1 MYLAYFDESGDDGYP
16 KYSSELFVLTSG
28 YLHHQK
34 WQEIY
39 NSIKEFR
46 KQLKQDFG
54 IPIKL
59 EFKVRE
65 FILNKNPYRNFNIS
79 DDNRKKVLSIMA
91 EFLGSI
97 DIKFINV
104 VINKKKIP
112 GQEYPVLENAVKF
125 NIQRI
130 ENDLTTDP
138 LNKFLI
144 ITDEGRVGKMR
155 HTTRKIQRI
164 NIIPSKYTGRYRREI
179 KLIIEDP
186 LPKKSQESYFIQ
198 MCDFVAFLIYLYGIK
213 KFSLGKWSG
222 RLSSILNEAELIEIL
237 NKVKPALNLKA
248 TSSNEYGIVY
258 YPK

>member
-1 MYLAYFDESGDDGYP
+1 MYLVYFDESGDDGYP
-16 KYSSELFVLTSG
+16 KYSSGLFVLTSC

-39 NSIKEFR
+39 NSLKEFR
-46 KQLKQDFG
+46 KQLKQSFG

-59 EFKVRE
+59 EFKARE
-65 FILNKNPYRNFNIS
+65 FILNKNPYRKFNI
-79 DDNRKKVLSIMA
+79 DDNNRKKILEIIA
-91 EFLGSI
+91 DFLGNI
-97 DIKFINV
+97 EVKFINV
-104 VINKKKIP
+104 VINKKKIKKDN
-112 GQEYPVLENAVKF
+112 YPILENALKF

-130 ENDLTTDP
+130 ENDLKIDP

-155 HTTRKIQRI
+155 YTTRKIQKI
-164 NIIPSKYTGRYRREI
+164 NIIPSKFIGRYRREI
-179 KLIIEDP
+179 KLLIEDP

-213 KFSLGKWSG
+213 KFLNKEWSN
-222 RLSSILNEAELIEIL
+222 RLSTILNLNELIRII
-237 NKVKPALNLKA
+237 NKIKPVLNLKA
-248 TSSNEYGIVY
+248 TNENEYGIVC

>member
-16 KYSSELFVLTSG
+16 KYSSELFVLTSA
-28 YLHHQK
+28 YLDHQK

-39 NSIKEFR
+39 NSIKDFR

-59 EFKVRE
+59 EFKARE
-65 FILNKNPYRNFNIS
+65 FMLNKNPYRDLNIS
-79 DDNRKKVLSIMA
+79 DSDRKRVFNLTA
-91 EFLGSI
+91 DFLGNS

-104 VINKKKIP
+104 VINKKRIS

-130 ENDLTTDP
+130 ENDLEINP

-164 NIIPSKYTGRYRREI
+164 NIIPSKFTG
-179 KLIIEDP
+179 
-186 LPKKSQESYFIQ
+186 
-198 MCDFVAFLIYLYGIK
+198 
-213 KFSLGKWSG
+213 
-222 RLSSILNEAELIEIL
+222 
-237 NKVKPALNLKA
+237 
-248 TSSNEYGIVY
+248 
-258 YPK
+258 

>member
-1 MYLAYFDESGDDGYP
+1 MYLSYFDESGDDGYP
-16 KYSSELFVLTSG
+16 KYSSEIFVLTSG
-28 YLHHQK
+28 YFHYQK

-39 NSIKEFR
+39 NSIKDFR
-46 KQLKQDFG
+46 KQLNQDFG
-54 IPIKL
+54 IPVKL
-59 EFKVRE
+59 EFKARE

-79 DDNRKKVLSIMA
+79 DDGRKEIFGIIA
-91 EFLGSI
+91 DFLGSI

-112 GQEYPVLENAVKF
+112 KQEYPVLENAVKF

-130 ENDLTTDP
+130 ENDLKIDP

-144 ITDEGRVGKMR
+144 ITDEGRVGKIR

-164 NIIPSKYTGRYRREI
+164 NIIPSKFIGRYRKEI
-179 KLIIEDP
+179 RLMIEDP

-198 MCDFVAFLIYLYGIK
+198 MCDFVAFLVYLYGIK
-213 KFSLGKWSG
+213 KFSGGNWSK
-222 RLSSILNEAELIEIL
+222 RLSLILSENELIDFM
-237 NKVKPALNLKA
+237 NKIKPALNLKA
-248 TSSNEYGIVY
+248 SNNNEYGIVC

>member
-1 MYLAYFDESGDDGYP
+1 MYLVYFDESGDDGYP
-16 KYSSELFVLTSG
+16 KYYSELFVLTSC

-39 NSIKEFR
+39 NSLKEFR
-46 KQLKQDFG
+46 KRLKQSFG

-59 EFKVRE
+59 EFKARE
-65 FILNKNPYRNFNIS
+65 FILNKNPYRKFNIS
-79 DDNRKKVLSIMA
+79 DNNRKKILEIIA
-91 EFLGSI
+91 DFLGNI
-97 DIKFINV
+97 EIKFINV
-104 VINKKKIP
+104 VINKKKIKKDN
-112 GQEYPVLENAVKF
+112 YPILENALKF

-130 ENDLTTDP
+130 ENDLKIDP

-155 HTTRKIQRI
+155 YTTRKIQKI
-164 NIIPSKYTGRYRREI
+164 NIIPSKFIGRYRREI
-179 KLIIEDP
+179 KLLIEDP

-213 KFSLGKWSG
+213 KFLNKEWSN
-222 RLSSILNEAELIEIL
+222 RLSTVLNLNELIRII
-237 NKVKPALNLKA
+237 NKIKPVLNLKA
-248 TSSNEYGIVY
+248 TNENEYGIVC

>member
-28 YLHHQK
+28 YLYHQK

-54 IPIKL
+54 IPLKL
-59 EFKVRE
+59 EFKARE

-79 DDNRKKVLSIMA
+79 DDNRKKVLGITA
-91 EFLGSI
+91 EFLGNI

-130 ENDLTTDP
+130 ENDLTIDP

-164 NIIPSKYTGRYRREI
+164 NIIPSKYTGRYRKEI
-179 KLIIEDP
+179 KLMIEDP

-198 MCDFVAFLIYLYGIK
+198 MCDFVAFLVYLYGIK
-213 KFSLGKWSG
+213 KFSSGNWSG
-222 RLSSILNEAELIEIL
+222 RLSSILNEDELIEIL
-237 NKVKPALNLKA
+237 NKIKPVLNLKA
-248 TSSNEYGIVY
+248 TYNNEYGIVC

>member
-59 EFKVRE
+59 EFKARE
-65 FILNKNPYRNFNIS
+65 FILNKKPYRDLNIS
-79 DDNRKKVLSIMA
+79 DDNRKKILGITA
-91 EFLGSI
+91 DFLGSI

-112 GQEYPVLENAVKF
+112 RQEYPVLENTVKF

-130 ENDLTTDP
+130 ENDLTIDP

-155 HTTRKIQRI
+155 HITRKIQRI
-164 NIIPSKYTGRYRREI
+164 NIIPSKFIGRYRKEI
-179 KLIIEDP
+179 KLLIEDP

-198 MCDFVAFLIYLYGIK
+198 MCDFVAFLVYLYGIK
-213 KFSLGKWSG
+213 KFSLGKWPN
-222 RLSSILNEAELIEIL
+222 RLSPVLNEIELIEIM
-237 NKVKPALNLKA
+237 NKIKPALNLKA
-248 TSSNEYGIVY
+248 TSSNEYGIVC

>member
-39 NSIKEFR
+39 NSIREFR

-65 FILNKNPYRNFNIS
+65 FILNKNPYRNLNIS
-79 DDNRKKVLSIMA
+79 NDNRKKVLRIMA
-91 EFLGSI
+91 DFLESI
-97 DIKFINV
+97 DIKFINI

-112 GQEYPVLENAVKF
+112 GQIYPVLENAVKF

-130 ENDLTTDP
+130 ENDLTVDP

-155 HTTRKIQRI
+155 RTTRKIQRI
-164 NIIPSKYTGRYRREI
+164 NIIPSKFIGRYRKEI
-179 KLIIEDP
+179 KLMIEDP
-186 LPKKSQESYFIQ
+186 LPKKSHESYFIQ
-198 MCDFVAFLIYLYGIK
+198 MCDFVAFIVYLYGIK
-213 KFSLGKWSG
+213 KFSTGNWSK
-222 RLSSILNEAELIEIL
+222 RLSVILNEIELIEIID
-237 NKVKPALNLKA
+237 KIKPVLNLKA
-248 TSSNEYGIVY
+248 TSSNKYGIVC

>member
-16 KYSSELFVLTSG
+16 KYSSELFVLTSS

-39 NSIKEFR
+39 NSIREFR

-59 EFKVRE
+59 EFKARE
-65 FILNKNPYRNFNIS
+65 FILNKNPYRNLNIS
-79 DDNRKKVLSIMA
+79 DDNRKKILGIMA
-91 EFLGSI
+91 DFLGSI

-130 ENDLTTDP
+130 ENDLTIDP

-164 NIIPSKYTGRYRREI
+164 NIIPSKFIGRYRKEI
-179 KLIIEDP
+179 KLLIEDP

-198 MCDFVAFLIYLYGIK
+198 MCDFIAFMVYLYGIK
-213 KFSLGKWSG
+213 KFSAGNWSK
-222 RLSSILNEAELIEIL
+222 RLSTILNEAELIEII

-248 TSSNEYGIVY
+248 TTSNEYGIVC

>member
-1 MYLAYFDESGDDGYP
+1 MYLVYFDESGDDGYP
-16 KYSSELFVLTSG
+16 KYSSELFVLTSC

-39 NSIKEFR
+39 NSLKEFR
-46 KQLKQDFG
+46 KQLKQSFG

-59 EFKVRE
+59 EFKARE
-65 FILNKNPYRNFNIS
+65 FILNKNPYRKFNIS
-79 DDNRKKVLSIMA
+79 DNNRKKILEIIA
-91 EFLGSI
+91 DFLGNI
-97 DIKFINV
+97 EIKFINV
-104 VINKKKIP
+104 VINKKKIKKDN
-112 GQEYPVLENAVKF
+112 YPILENALKF

-130 ENDLTTDP
+130 ENDLNIDP

-155 HTTRKIQRI
+155 YTTRKIQKI
-164 NIIPSKYTGRYRREI
+164 NIIPSKFIGRYRREI
-179 KLIIEDP
+179 KLLIEDP

-213 KFSLGKWSG
+213 KFLNKEWSN
-222 RLSSILNEAELIEIL
+222 RLSTVLNLNELIRII
-237 NKVKPALNLKA
+237 NKIKPVLNLKA
-248 TSSNEYGIVY
+248 TNENEYGIVC

>member
-16 KYSSELFVLTSG
+16 KYSSELFVLTSA
-28 YLHHQK
+28 YFHHQK
-34 WQEIY
+34 WQEIF

-46 KQLKQDFG
+46 KQLKQVFS

-59 EFKVRE
+59 EFKARE
-65 FILNKNPYRNFNIS
+65 FILNKNPYRDLNIS
-79 DDNRKKVLSIMA
+79 NDNKKRVFNLIA
-91 EFLGSI
+91 DFLGNT
-97 DIKFINV
+97 DVKFINI

-112 GQEYPVLENAVKF
+112 GQEYPVLENAMKF

-130 ENDLTTDP
+130 ENDLAIDP

-164 NIIPSKYTGRYRREI
+164 NIIPSKFIGRYRKEI
-179 KLIIEDP
+179 KLMIEDP

-198 MCDFVAFLIYLYGIK
+198 MCDFIAFIVYLYGIK
-213 KFSLGKWSG
+213 KFSNGNWSG
-222 RLSSILNEAELIEIL
+222 RLSAILNETDLIEVM
-237 NKVKPALNLKA
+237 NKIKPALNLKA
-248 TSSNEYGIVY
+248 TSSNEYGIVC

>member
-16 KYSSELFVLTSG
+16 KYSSELFVLTSA

-39 NSIKEFR
+39 NSIKDFR

-59 EFKVRE
+59 EFKARE
-65 FILNKNPYRNFNIS
+65 FILNKNPYRDLNIS
-79 DDNRKKVLSIMA
+79 DGDRKKILNLTA
-91 EFLGSI
+91 EFLGSL

-112 GQEYPVLENAVKF
+112 GQIYPVLENAVKF

-130 ENDLTTDP
+130 ENDLTVDP

-164 NIIPSKYTGRYRREI
+164 NIIPSKFIGRYRKEI
-179 KLIIEDP
+179 KLMIEDP

-198 MCDFVAFLIYLYGIK
+198 MCDFVAFIVYLYGVK
-213 KFSLGKWSG
+213 NFSCGNWAG
-222 RLSSILNEAELIEIL
+222 RLSAILSETEFKEIID
-237 NKVKPALNLKA
+237 KIKPALNLKA
-248 TSSNEYGIVY
+248 TSSNEYGIVC